1 MCEPCAAGT
10 YSSAYGADSD
20 EHCMRC
26 RGGTFS
32 TGIGQQN
39 LSVCL
44 SCPAGTS
51 SSLQG
56 DSCNACPER
65 TFCPLG
71 SERPVICEDPGLIC
85 DGKNL
90 QAQPGMLPVLFGNC
104 TGALPCPNGT
114 RCAEGLKDKGI
125 LELDD
130 VSQTHF
136 LIFLGGPLRVKL
148 GCGQDF
154 SYGYTR
160 LNLPSEADQAGQKA
174 LFRLLPYGCHAG
186 SFLSGEHCQPCSVG
200 TFSREFGALDESTCQ
215 SCPKGAFSGSVNSTA
230 CHKCSPGTFQDG
242 NGGSSCI
249 ECGAGSFQGDQ
260 GATICLA
267 CDAGGHQPAAGG
279 SSCLYC
285 PSGTFQPDP
294 GSSSCVVCDNQT
306 QYSSQGETTCYQCG
320 AASSALSDCAPT
332 PLPKTESVWIEVT
345 GQYGDECAAIGGK
358 GFADTDLISASV
370 VRLHPAAVCRHTL
383 RVTGRPELSSSVLIE
398 PQPFP
403 DHLSDEP
410 VRVIPF
416 NQTFYPGLCKR
427 TGFSVLYRPVDT
439 RGASFDVLD
448 STGRHLL
455 FHGKCRQGLCST
467 TAFCPTIGVLVRVTL
482 DGGAQANVSI
492 GAGEGLQCPPP
503 GGWIGSVAL
512 SNPFVPY
519 LPEDVLEF
527 DVRVLNPPDR
537 LLAFKLVLQIRPGFT
552 FIAFHSVL
560 PVETR
565 VTSNVLTI
573 SGDIS
578 NTVLV
583 NGLLGA
589 LTLRLDAQHSGLL
602 RALHVA
608 AGGFQFMMGEQGRW
622 FAVGLMG
629 EGFNCL
635 QNGFVEVLTDYPRAT
650 SLILSPQWTRLVHWR
665 GVQETA
671 RVFSTRVSVQGV
683 WNTGRMP
690 EDVTATC
697 KTMTPEILEV
707 TSCDW
712 ISARGVGSGR
722 VSVRFEDVTR
732 ELQFKAVQPQ
742 DVSASFLPSGDRRSG
757 RLQVLGSLFG
767 HRLVIT
773 PFVLSVDDTVVCP
786 PGFTGKMSMGGP
798 VLFEW
803 ECAEPDTRVDT
814 LFLFAGGWTAG
825 GAFKLKPSLLA
836 SDSDEASILLFRTGS
851 VVLGARPI
859 WSLDPERLEARGSTV
874 SLVRQGLSPRCSLL
888 TDGLNNWVVPVMPP
902 APMTLLVNLSTRV
915 MVVQQDHW
923 RLVPSRTSMV
933 SGTLLFSDGTG
944 LDVGRRLTWTAS
956 QLLRVGNGFVETGY
970 EPGQANITVTLPGTT
985 CVTSIITVS
994 IHVSSVVSG
1003 ELVCRACPSLLAERD
1018 DPLSQRLPRLFPS
1031 TIYSDQFVFRRLLVD
1046 GRIHEALEQLDID
1059 GGVQEQAGVVATRA
1073 GMLKISTQDSTIS
1086 IPVVRRWVTGWV
1098 LLCNAKVCDREMKL
1112 APPGDGAGLQPFG
1125 YTTGLVLSFE
1135 LTLFNGT
1142 KLLFND
1148 LPDVF
1153 LAVNGSDTPFPVVPL
1168 SSPGELHVSVVFGVK
1183 WEFLQ
1188 SKTDFRL
1195 RVHSLASLRL
1205 VSPHI
1210 LHQLHCSRIWE
1221 KASVTLTA
1229 MLTDGV
1235 EAAVILHARLQSD
1248 GHVLRLEKQSLHAL
1262 RAGQGWV
1269 NASFAGL
1276 QTRAEVLVT
1285 MESLLFT
1292 GLSLDAVPEIWN
1304 APLSSRLPLD
1314 VLLSPAMSAWQPAL
1328 LQRRVI
1334 RWQASP
1340 RGVLDFLE
1348 TDELVLRSDFF
1359 EPVMVHAVIRS
1370 CQGQAPIVFDK
1381 AVQVNV
1387 IPDRPWQVDFGEEQ
1401 GQPLPRVRVGDVLDI
1416 PLFVFCQQPLVS
1428 YAAVVYLQGLD
1439 TSQSYCVPGELPFAT
1454 CVQENGVMNLT
1465 GQFPASQRTGRVLI
1479 GTLRGRVLLNGHSR
1493 LWVSLGDPGNTTYE
1507 FTVRLGVEPVSSL
1520 QTVANSVTAGSP
1532 QPKPVSWSGP
1542 VPESLQACC
1551 DVLASRTDSNIAH
1564 LISPSFSLTKLWLLP
1579 DGEELT
1585 LLDPRI
1591 QVRYDAWALGFKL
1604 ETGTWHVKR
1613 DALADFSTIHLVY
1626 HHPGTLEERSASIQV
1641 TLTAAQNILFSLP
1654 EMHLRRLHCSDNSF
1668 QATRL
1673 NVSLSLLGGSTLHL
1687 PAAELAHATML
1698 DPGVARARIVG
1709 NDSLLVEGLS
1719 VGNTSL
1725 VLSRFGMLAR
1735 CSVVVLNQS
1744 IVLRSVS
1751 MPNPYILSTAYNES
1765 QPLEITGK
1773 LDDMMENITD
1783 ARFAMPEI
1791 TFSEPVA
1798 SWAAGSLT
1806 ALKNTHP
1813 LSSQPVVIQA
1823 VIPACA
1829 GSPVLIVS
1837 SRLEVRL
1844 TAKRDSIADVVV
1856 APGLDSFNV
1865 SLAGPAVSA
1874 FLITLRTDPAPR
1886 SCGPGNETPNFFDCV
1901 IRHDVL
1907 ILGGVFPAPQP
1918 GPVLLA
1924 VVSPMPAR
1932 ISGYV
1937 EHFSG
1942 TSSHVL
1948 PVVAGRFGDLPFSR
1962 PATLPIID
1970 PGTLA
1975 RLYYTALMHPWDQ
1988 KAGRDAE
1995 FGLQLLVGRQRVVD
2009 ARLYS
2014 NEFEVSAMFES
2025 TDRFFSPD
2033 ANTTSIS
2040 VLFHTSE
2047 LPAHPQG
2054 VEIPGVGVRVPAE
2067 HVVDG
2072 WYAVQWIGRIPRLKI
2087 RVSYEISTDTSLSP
2101 WQHELAD
2108 LFVTGRPSHA
2118 CPRVATD
2125 RASFLVIY
2133 KLAALPE
2140 SLACVAQV
2148 APRRVSISG
2157 PGTDGLFTASIAL
2170 ESFIRMHQ
2178 THVAITMNDGKQRRR
2193 LLQAPEPERVGL
2205 LYINDTAD
2213 PPIPCP
2219 HGAYY
2224 TQNGTYERLP
2234 LHAST
2239 GPDCYGMACFA
2250 GYSLIDG
2257 QCVPNTVNLSIAWVC
2272 VSVIFGL
2279 IMLVSCVLCALHMGR
2294 RQPAQPLDVVSES
2307 WPDSE
2312 HPSEPFVEDDR
2323 DFKNI
2328 VLGSYMD
2335 DYSKEILDDD
2345 FMVEPLESLDSC
2357 RTANK

>member
-1 MCEPCAAGT
+1 
-10 YSSAYGADSD
+10 
-20 EHCMRC
+20 MRC
-26 RGGTFS
+26 QGGTFS
-32 TGIGQQN
+32 TGIGQVDGG
-39 LSVCL
+39 VCL
-44 SCPAGTS
+44 PCPAGTS

-56 DSCNACPER
+56 DSCEACPHG

-71 SERPVICEDPGLIC
+71 SERPVVCENPGLIC
-85 DGKNL
+85 DGKKL
-90 QAQPGMLPVLFGNC
+90 LAQPGLLPVLFGNNC
-104 TGALPCPNGT
+104 TGALPCPRGT
-114 RCAEGLKDKGI
+114 RCAEGLEDKGI
-125 LELDD
+125 LGLDD

-148 GCGQDF
+148 SCGQDF

-160 LNLPSEADQAGQKA
+160 LNSPSEASQTSQEP
-174 LFRLLPYGCHAG
+174 LFRLLPHGCHAG
-186 SFLSGEHCQPCSVG
+186 FFLSGELCQPCRLGS
-200 TFSREFGALDESTCQ
+200 FSREFGALNESTCQ
-215 SCPKGAFSGSVNSTA
+215 TCPQGSFSGSVNSTA
-230 CHKCSPGTFQDG
+230 CHHCSPGTFQDG
-242 NGGSSCI
+242 HGGSSCAQ
-249 ECGAGSFQGDQ
+249 CGVGFFQSDPG
-260 GATICLA
+260 GTICLA
-267 CDAGGHQPAAGG
+267 CDAGTHQPAAGG

-294 GSSSCVVCDNQT
+294 GSSSCVACDNQT
-306 QYSSQGETTCYQCG
+306 QYSSPGETTCFQCG
-320 AASSALSDCAPT
+320 ASASSLPGCAPT
-332 PLPKTESVWIEVT
+332 LLPKTESVWVEVT
-345 GQYGDECAAIGGK
+345 GQYGDECAAISGK
-358 GFADTDLISASV
+358 SFAETDLVGASV
-370 VRLHPAAVCRHTL
+370 ARHPPGAVCRHTL
-383 RVTGRPELSSSVLIE
+383 RVTGRPELTSSALIA
-398 PQPFP
+398 PPTP
-403 DHLSDEP
+403 RDHLSDEP
-410 VRVIPF
+410 LRVIPF
-416 NQTFYPGLCKR
+416 NQTFYPGLCRKA
-427 TGFSVLYRPVDT
+427 GFSVLYRPVDA

-448 STGRHLL
+448 PTGRHLL
-455 FHGKCRQGLCST
+455 FRGKCRRGLCST

-482 DGGAQANVSI
+482 DGGAQANVSMV
-492 GAGEGLQCPPP
+492 AGEGLQCPPP
-503 GGWIGSVAL
+503 GGWVGSVAL
-512 SNPFVPY
+512 NNPFVPY

-527 DVRVLNPPDR
+527 DVRALNPPDR
-537 LLAFKLVLQIRPGFT
+537 LLAFKLVLHVRPGFT
-552 FIAFHSVL
+552 FIAFHSAL
-560 PVETR
+560 PVETH
-565 VTSNVLTI
+565 VASNVLTV
-573 SGDIS
+573 SGDLS
-578 NTVLV
+578 NAVLV
-583 NGLLGA
+583 NGLLGG

-608 AGGFQFMMGEQGRW
+608 AGGFQFMLGELGKW

-629 EGFNCL
+629 EGFTCL

-650 SLILSPQWTRLVHWR
+650 SLILTPLRKHLVHWR

-671 RVFSTRVSVQGV
+671 RVFPTRISVQGV

-690 EDVTATC
+690 EVVAATC
-697 KTMTPEILEV
+697 RTMTPRILEV
-707 TSCDW
+707 NSCDW
-712 ISARGVGSGR
+712 VSARGAGSGR
-722 VSVRFEDVTR
+722 VSVRFEDVTQ
-732 ELQFKAVQPQ
+732 ELEMRVVQPE
-742 DVSASFLPSGDRRSG
+742 DVSTSLSPSGDGRAV
-757 RLQVLGSLFG
+757 RLQIQGSLFG
-767 HRLVIT
+767 RRLVIT
-773 PFVLSVDDTVVCP
+773 PFVLSVDDTVSCP
-786 PGFTGKMSMGGP
+786 PGFTGNMSMGEP
-798 VLFEW
+798 VLLEW

-814 LFLFAGGWTAG
+814 LFLFAGDWTAG
-825 GAFKLKPSLLA
+825 GAFKLRDSLLA
-836 SDSDEASILLFRTGS
+836 SDSDEASILLFRAGS
-851 VVLGARPI
+851 IVLGTRTI
-859 WSLDPERLEARGSTV
+859 WSLDPERLVARESRVG
-874 SLVRQGLSPRCSLL
+874 LVRRGLSPRCSLL
-888 TDGLNNWVVPVMPP
+888 TDGQNQWVIPVMPP
-902 APMTLLVNLSTRV
+902 APMRLLVNLSTRV

-923 RLVPSRTSMV
+923 RLVPSRASMV
-933 SGTLLFSDGTG
+933 SGTLQFSDGTG
-944 LDVGRRLTWTAS
+944 VDVGRRLTWTAS
-956 QLLRVGNGFVETGY
+956 PLLRVGNGFVETGY
-970 EPGQANITVTLPGTT
+970 EPGQANITVILPGTP
-985 CVTSIITVS
+985 CVTSTETVS
-994 IHVSSVVSG
+994 VHVSSVVSG

-1018 DPLSQRLPRLFPS
+1018 DPLSQRLPGLFPS
-1031 TIYSDQFVFRRLLVD
+1031 SIHSNQFVFRRLLVD
-1046 GRIHEALEQLDID
+1046 GRTHEALEQLDID
-1059 GGVQEQAGVVATRA
+1059 GGVQESAGVVATRA
-1073 GMLKISTQDSTIS
+1073 GVLNVSTQGSTVS
-1086 IPVVRRWVTGWV
+1086 IPVVRRWATGWV
-1098 LLCNAKVCDREMKL
+1098 LLCNARVCDQGMKL

-1125 YTTGLVLSFE
+1125 YTTGLVLSFQ

-1142 KLLFND
+1142 SLLFNE
-1148 LPDVF
+1148 LPDVY
-1153 LAVNGSDTPFPVVPL
+1153 LTVNGSDTPFPVVPL
-1168 SSPGELHVSVVFGVK
+1168 SSPGEVDVSVVFGAK
-1183 WEFLQ
+1183 WEFPQ
-1188 SKTDFRL
+1188 SRTDLRL

-1205 VSPHI
+1205 VSPRI
-1210 LHQLHCSRIWE
+1210 LHQLHCSRMWE
-1221 KASVTLTA
+1221 KASVSLTA
-1229 MLTDGV
+1229 VLTDGA
-1235 EAAVILHARLQSD
+1235 EAAVMGQARLDSD
-1248 GHVLRLEKQSLHAL
+1248 GEVLRLEKHSL
-1262 RAGQGWV
+1262 RALGPGQGWV

-1276 QTRAEVLVT
+1276 QTRVEVLVT
-1285 MESLLFT
+1285 MESLLFA

-1314 VLLSPAMSAWQPAL
+1314 VLLSPAMSAWEPAL

-1340 RGVLDFLE
+1340 RGVLDFLV

-1359 EPVMVHAVIRS
+1359 EPVVVHAVIRS

-1387 IPDRPWQVDFGEEQ
+1387 IPDRPWQVDFGEEM

-1428 YAAVVYLQGLD
+1428 YAAVVTLPGLEA
-1439 TSQSYCVPGELPFAT
+1439 SQSNCGPGELPFAT
-1454 CVQENGVMNLT
+1454 CVQGKDVMNLT

-1479 GTLRGRVLLNGHSR
+1479 GTLRGRVLLNGLSR

-1520 QTVANSVTAGSP
+1520 QTVANSVTAGSS
-1532 QPKPVSWSGP
+1532 QPNLVSWSGP

-1551 DVLASRTDSNIAH
+1551 DVLASRTDSNIDH
-1564 LISPSFSLTKLWLLP
+1564 LVSPSFSLTKLRLLP

-1604 ETGTWHVKR
+1604 ETGMWHVQR
-1613 DALADFSTIHLVY
+1613 DALADVSTIHVIY

-1641 TLTAAQNILFSLP
+1641 TLTAAQNIRFTVP
-1654 EMHLRRLHCSDNSF
+1654 EIHLRRLHCSENSF
-1668 QATRL
+1668 QAARL
-1673 NVSLSLLGGSTLHL
+1673 NASLSLLGGSTLHL

-1735 CSVVVLNQS
+1735 CSVVVLDQS

-1751 MPNPYILSTAYNES
+1751 MPNPYILSAGHSES
-1765 QPLEITGK
+1765 RPLQITGE
-1773 LDDMMENITD
+1773 LGDIMMGGSVPD
-1783 ARFAMPEI
+1783 ARFAMPNI

-1798 SWAAGSLT
+1798 SWTAGSLV

-1813 LSSQPVVIQA
+1813 LTATPVVIQA

-1856 APGLDSFNV
+1856 VPGLDSFNV

-1886 SCGPGNETPNFFDCV
+1886 SCSPGVERPSFFDCV

-1907 ILGGVFPAPQP
+1907 ILGGVFPAPQA

-1932 ISGYV
+1932 ISGYI

-1942 TSSHVL
+1942 TSSHAL

-1962 PATLPIID
+1962 PNTLPVID
-1970 PGTLA
+1970 PATLA
-1975 RLYYTALMHPWDQ
+1975 RLYLTALEHPWDP

-1995 FGLQLLVGRQRVVD
+1995 FGLQLLVGRQRMVD

-2054 VEIPGVGVRVPAE
+2054 VEVPGVGIRVPAA

-2072 WYAVQWIGRIPRLKI
+2072 WYAVQWIGSIPRLKI
-2087 RVSYEISTDTSLSP
+2087 RVSYEISTDTSLTP
-2101 WQHELAD
+2101 WRHELAD
-2108 LFVTGRPSHA
+2108 PFVTGRPSHA
-2118 CPRVATD
+2118 CPRVAAD
-2125 RASFLVIY
+2125 RASFLVVY
-2133 KLAALPE
+2133 KLATIPE

-2157 PGTDGLFTASIAL
+2157 PDADGRFTASIAL
-2170 ESFIRMHQ
+2170 ESFIRIHQ
-2178 THVAITMNDGKQRRR
+2178 LHVAITMNDGQQRRR

-2213 PPIPCP
+2213 PAVPCP

-2234 LHAST
+2234 LHASA
-2239 GPDCYGMACFA
+2239 GPDCYGMACIA
-2250 GYSLIDG
+2250 GYTLIDG
-2257 QCVPNTVNLSIAWVC
+2257 QCVPATVNLSIAWIC
-2272 VSVIFGL
+2272 VSVIVGL
-2279 IMLVSCVLCALHMGR
+2279 IMLVSCCLCALHMGR
-2294 RQPAQPLDVVSES
+2294 RLPAQPLDLVSDS
-2307 WPDSE
+2307 WPDSD
-2312 HPSEPFVEDDR
+2312 HPSEPFVESDER
-2323 DFKNI
+2323 EFKNI

-2335 DYSKEILDDD
+2335 DYSKEMLDDD
-2345 FMVEPLESLDSC
+2345 FMVEPLETLASC
-2357 RTANK
+2357 RAANT